1 MSHVKIK
8 YLDLELSVDQ
18 PDNYAALLE
27 EIKDFDDENLM
38 NAEMDEI
45 LITDSKGNEL
55 KDNVDYD
62 KYILNDPTNKII
74 YVSLKKEE
82 EKVFNLCDYGK
93 ELDDHFEELK
103 KKKKEEDEKNKNEN
117 KDVKYDPENLEEE
130 ELNYDPAFD
139 EFNYLSNRKN
149 VYFIKQFWDVFET
162 KMIKK
167 FEEKIDTINNIA
179 NKDMLKKMKELSEKF
194 DKQNKEMNEQIKSIN
209 ETIKNIETEQKREI
223 KYLKTDIETLKND
236 MINNIKDN
244 METKFKDI
252 KSNIEIQNQKLEEK
266 FNNIDKNFESEKNN
280 LKEEFGKIEKNF
292 QLNNENIKNQF
303 VNVENNLKHQ
313 KDNLIAIYNSIIN
326 EIKTKKEELE
336 NKITNFDDTY
346 KKNFEQQKKE
356 ISQNFNLIKESVEE
370 NSPIK
375 ITLTSLTKTL
385 DLKEIIDNKAQLKLK
400 LINYSK
406 VPINNYIL
414 KQKENKYDI
423 VTFDEKL
430 INIPKDSTIE
440 QIIDL
445 KYTGKK
451 EYYDPPYIQ
460 ILLTKKDIIIDEL
473 FASFDI
479 KIGKQKQ
486 SSPL

>member
-209 ETIKNIETEQKREI
+209 ETIKNIETEQKKEI
-223 KYLKTDIETLKND
+223 KDLKTDIETLKND

-292 QLNNENIKNQF
+292 QLNNENII
-303 VNVENNLKHQ
+303 KH
-313 KDNLIAIYNSIIN
+313 
-326 EIKTKKEELE
+326 
-336 NKITNFDDTY
+336 ITQSFSTETDFGFD
-346 KKNFEQQKKE
+346 F
-356 ISQNFNLIKESVEE
+356 FL
-370 NSPIK
+370 P
-375 ITLTSLTKTL
+375 
-385 DLKEIIDNKAQLKLK
+385 
-400 LINYSK
+400 
-406 VPINNYIL
+406 
-414 KQKENKYDI
+414 
-423 VTFDEKL
+423 F
-430 INIPKDSTIE
+430 
-440 QIIDL
+440 
-445 KYTGKK
+445 
-451 EYYDPPYIQ
+451 
-460 ILLTKKDIIIDEL
+460 
-473 FASFDI
+473 
-479 KIGKQKQ
+479 
-486 SSPL
+486 